1 MPSISK
7 SKYVMRF
14 LIVFNNLT
22 LSAINTKMMIMGARS
37 EITLVGLCKKGF
49 SPQKVKVQVLR
60 YDILQIITKLLSERT
75 IAAYDTNEP
84 L

>member
-1 MPSISK
+1 M
-7 SKYVMRF
+7 MRF

-37 EITLVGLCKKGF
+37 EIILVRLCKKGF
-49 SPQKVKVQVLR
+49 SPQKVIVQVLR
-60 YDILQIITKLLSERT
+60 YDILQITTKLLSERT
-75 IAAYDTNEP
+75 IAAYDTNET